1 MRVFWRTFWCKKFV
15 FLLASN
21 QGSFPCYAL
30 PIAISNLGPFSW
42 FVFTVINNQ
51 SVPSHAKYA
60 FSPNCMFELNFQLL
74 ILLIQHTLEILS
86 KNYSDHWALI
96 WCFFTAVCTGRF
108 FNLKNGGSK
117 SWKFDSFQLL
127 PQNVDIDVDVD
138 VDILTKIKIFLN
150 H

>member
-1 MRVFWRTFWCKKFV
+1 MFLKCSLLKWWKTVTEYTLSPTQSIYWVRLDIARKKDVFWW
-15 FLLASN
+15 ASN
-21 QGSFPCYAL
+21 QGSFPCYTL
-30 PIAISNLGPFSW
+30 PIAISNLRPFSW
-42 FVFTVINNQ
+42 FVFTVIINQ

-96 WCFFTAVCTGRF
+96 WCSFPAVCTGRF

-117 SWKFDSFQLL
+117 SWKFS
-127 PQNVDIDVDVD
+127 
-138 VDILTKIKIFLN
+138 
-150 H
+150 